1 MESLSIEFLKNHK
14 GEGTASKANKKR
26 ARSTGNPGLQS
37 AFVFNLQKKQQLSC
51 VFKLAVV

>member
-1 MESLSIEFLKNHK
+1 MRQKE
-14 GEGTASKANKKR
+14 NKKR

-37 AFVFNLQKKQQLSC
+37 AFVFILQKKQQLSC